1 MRNTPIYIII
11 TLLFISLNIKAFD
24 KEYIIPNDTVYFD
37 YSASRNQIFFRG
49 IVNDTIETKIFFDT
63 GLPTD
68 EFIASDSLKQH
79 LEDENLVE
87 LWYSNNHYKQSLTP
101 RFYPDSSYIYQK
113 HGLNTIAVG
122 WEYFLGKV
130 IQFSYRGEY
139 LIIRDDI
146 ADIPDIETYDKI
158 DFKVGEIYPYILI
171 PINIDIQGNK
181 IERNAILDTGA
192 NCTIAIKD
200 PILEKYNLDYS
211 DTSIGVAHSGGEGRK
226 AENIQLKANSVSIQ
240 NSTLEN
246 ITISYSPTL
255 GSFDS
260 PILVGNWF
268 LHEYSVI
275 LDLEN
280 FVLYLKA
287 DR

>member
-1 MRNTPIYIII
+1 MNYKSLFFIAI
-11 TLLFISLNIKAFD
+11 LLFLSIKINAID
-24 KEYIIPNDTVYFD
+24 IIPNDTIYFD
-37 YSASRNQIFFRG
+37 YSTTSYQIFFRG

-79 LEDENLVE
+79 LENENSVQ

-101 RFYPDSSYIYQK
+101 RFYPDSSYIFQK

-146 ADIPDIETYDKI
+146 SDIPNIETYDKI

-192 NCTIAIKD
+192 NCAIVIKD
-200 PILEKYNLDYS
+200 SILEKYDLDYS

-226 AENIQLKANSVSIQ
+226 AENIKLKANSVSIQ
-240 NSTLEN
+240 NTTLDN
-246 ITISYSPTL
+246 ITIFYSPTL

-268 LHEYSVI
+268 LHEHSVI

-287 DR
+287 DKY